1 MEALK
6 QNLTQDTFY
15 HLDNLKFN
23 LTKLKLAHDRN
34 RTIVDHID
42 DLLTDCELIQLII
55 QSYDNHNFRHVCNV
69 INNYFL
75 DPNIQG
81 VSIVFIKKRYEL
93 NIDHGKLVLIK
104 HIV

>member
-6 QNLTQDTFY
+6 QNLTQDIFY
-15 HLDNLKFN
+15 HLDNLKFK

-34 RTIVDHID
+34 RAMVNHID
-42 DLLTDCELIQLII
+42 DLLTDCELIQLITH
-55 QSYDNHNFRHVCNV
+55 SYENHNFRLVCNA

-75 DPNIQG
+75 DPNIHG

-93 NIDHGKLVLIK
+93 NIDHGKLVLLK